1 MAIEDLR
8 VKNMTRKGKK
18 QKRSLNQSML
28 DASFGELR
36 RQLEYKGKLY
46 GCKVVAVDPRYTSQE
61 CSCCG
66 FVSKENRKSQSFF
79 KCEGCGFVSNADVNA
94 AINILERGIARD
106 LQEMQNACGLG
117 SKPASSRKRRL
128 GKKQEKDLPNV
139 VVNDH
144 I

>member
-1 MAIEDLR
+1 MFLSYKAPLKLTT
-8 VKNMTRKGKK
+8 VQKATFLQYAGTARKIWNWGLAECRKALDE
-18 QKRSLNQSML
+18 KR
-28 DASFGELR
+28 
-36 RQLEYKGKLY
+36 K
-46 GCKVVAVDPRYTSQE
+46 
-61 CSCCG
+61 
-66 FVSKENRKSQSFF
+66 
-79 KCEGCGFVSNADVNA
+79 
-94 AINILERGIARD
+94 ILARGIARD